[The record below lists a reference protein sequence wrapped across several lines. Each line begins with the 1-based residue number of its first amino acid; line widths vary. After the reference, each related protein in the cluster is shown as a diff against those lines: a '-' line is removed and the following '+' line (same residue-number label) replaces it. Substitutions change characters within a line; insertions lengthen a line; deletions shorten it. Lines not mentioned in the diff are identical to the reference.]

1 MVQPRLK
8 YPILVSMLAALLT
21 LALKWA
27 AYALTGSVGILSDAT
42 ESFANLL
49 AAIIA
54 FFSLWYSSQPVDPTH
69 TYGHE
74 KIEYFSSGLEGSL
87 IIVAAIGIAWYAVRR
102 LIEPEAL
109 QELDLGVVLGLAASL
124 INLAAA
130 RIILRSARKNES
142 IVLEADGR
150 HLMADVTTT
159 LAVVASLL
167 VVRLTKM
174 AGLELKRL
182 DPIMGLAMAAYI
194 VWTGYH
200 LVRRS
205 FDGLM
210 DHALPEE
217 VQAAVRAAIEAR
229 LGPGMDF
236 HALRTRQAGARKFV
250 DFHLLVPGA
259 LSVRRAHEMTGSVE
273 ESVRA
278 ALPGAEVTV
287 HIEPIEERSAWEDSD
302 LLPLEQAAK
311 RQRAESGGGT
321 AD

>member
-87 IIVAAIGIAWYAVRR
+87 
-102 LIEPEAL
+102 
-109 QELDLGVVLGLAASL
+109 L

>member
-109 QELDLGVVLGLAASL
+109 QELDLGVLASRRPAPQLQVPAVARPRNQRSHNGLRQFAVTRFFFPSNVCRQHAS
-124 INLAAA
+124 
-130 RIILRSARKNES
+130 
-142 IVLEADGR
+142 
-150 HLMADVTTT
+150 
-159 LAVVASLL
+159 
-167 VVRLTKM
+167 
-174 AGLELKRL
+174 
-182 DPIMGLAMAAYI
+182 
-194 VWTGYH
+194 
-200 LVRRS
+200 
-205 FDGLM
+205 
-210 DHALPEE
+210 
-217 VQAAVRAAIEAR
+217 
-229 LGPGMDF
+229 
-236 HALRTRQAGARKFV
+236 
-250 DFHLLVPGA
+250 
-259 LSVRRAHEMTGSVE
+259 
-273 ESVRA
+273 
-278 ALPGAEVTV
+278 
-287 HIEPIEERSAWEDSD
+287 
-302 LLPLEQAAK
+302 
-311 RQRAESGGGT
+311 
-321 AD
+321 